1 MIRRA
6 MDHATM
12 RTKHLVTMSILS
24 VVAACVPCATALGQ
38 DERALEILK
47 QADSATRAV
56 KACTYDAEFTCEGG
70 FADRLPRISGRFMA
84 REERV
89 GFLKRVLGDDAVR
102 TPAMRATVTL
112 TPVGGKE
119 PEKHLDVATDGR
131 VITFM
136 DLGERH
142 WMTQDARSG
151 DVLLDA
157 ARQLYMLEF
166 FHPTPFAD
174 EIGGLGQTYEGQQD
188 VGGVKCDVVYVKY
201 RQMGL
206 EARWYFGVNDH
217 LPRRVDRVFPLGMIT
232 GVRTL
237 SISNL
242 NTHPE
247 IRNCDFRPACPENFS
262 KRQLA
267 QRLNRDLLARGSQA
281 PNWELP
287 TSDGRILKLSDLRG
301 QVVVLDFWATWC
313 DYCKKS
319 MPAVQKVRDA
329 YKSKPVKFIAVHC
342 WDPNGDPL
350 AFLKARNLSFDAVVR
365 GDKIAENYMVSGL
378 PTYYV
383 IDADGKIVF
392 GGTGSNQHVD
402 LTQVIDRALEKQ
414 GN

>member
-1 MIRRA
+1 M
-6 MDHATM
+6 
-12 RTKHLVTMSILS
+12 KHIEILLLQSLVI
-24 VVAACVPCATALGQ
+24 VCAPCAAALAQ

-47 QADSATRAV
+47 LADTATRTV

-89 GFLKRVLGDDAVR
+89 GFLKKVFGDEVVR

-119 PEKHLDVATDGR
+119 PEKRLDVATDGR

-136 DLGERH
+136 DLGEKH

-151 DVLLDA
+151 DVLLDT

-174 EIGGLGQTYEGQQD
+174 EIGGLGQAYEGQQD

-206 EARWYFGVNDH
+206 EARWYFGANDH

-242 NTHPE
+242 NTRPE
-247 IRNCDFRPACPENFS
+247 IRSCDFRPACPENFT
-262 KRQLA
+262 KRQLS
-267 QRLNRDLLARGSQA
+267 QSLNRDLLARGTQA

-287 TSDGRILKLSDLRG
+287 TSDGRMLKLSDLRG
-301 QVVVLDFWATWC
+301 QVVVMSFWATWC
-313 DYCKKS
+313 DFCKQS

-329 YKSKPVKFIAVHC
+329 CTDKPVKFIAVHC

-350 AFLKARNLSFDAVVR
+350 AFLKARKLSFDAVVR
-365 GDKIAENYMVSGL
+365 GDKIAESYKVSGL

-383 IDADGKIVF
+383 IDADGKIIF
-392 GGTGSNQHVD
+392 GATGANQLAD
-402 LTQVIDRALEKQ
+402 LAKVIEGALEQHGK
-414 GN
+414 